1 MSETRLSQID
11 KKKLEAEIEQLK
23 LKLAA
28 IEKETYAFETTLRSH
43 LSDLIIEAQ
52 ELYVLYKEIKKKK
65 KEKRL
70 AQKKRGKNYK
80 EPDGLLSTKKT
91 ETKLATSLE
100 EQKEKKR
107 LYREAM
113 LHVHPDKFFMKENE
127 TDIATELTA
136 KLIEIYKNE
145 NLEALQA
152 FHAHIFE
159 GNTELILSE
168 SSVNVKVSNTQNYL
182 QLEKER
188 LEQAINLAKNDQL
201 YKVFTENEN
210 PLSFVNELK
219 TYYENRISKLK
230 NRTRK
235 GL

>member
-1 MSETRLSQID
+1 MSETKLSHID
-11 KKKLEAEIEQLK
+11 NKKLEKQIQL
-23 LKLAA
+23 LQMELQE
-28 IEKETYAFETTLRSH
+28 IEKETHAFETLLRTH

-52 ELYVLYKEIKKKK
+52 ELYVLYKAIKKKK

-70 AQKKRGKNYK
+70 TQKKRGKNYQ
-80 EPDGLLSTKKT
+80 EPVGLVATNKPI
-91 ETKLATSLE
+91 EKLVTTE

-136 KLIEIYKNE
+136 KLIEIYKNDS
-145 NLEALQA
+145 LEALQA

-159 GNTELILSE
+159 GNTAIILSE
-168 SSVNVKVSNTQNYL
+168 SAANVIVTTTENYL
-182 QLEKER
+182 QQEKNR
-188 LEQAINLAKNDQL
+188 LELAINLAKNDQL
-201 YKVFTENEN
+201 YKVFTEYEN
-210 PLSFVNELK
+210 PLTFVNELK
-219 TYYENRISKLK
+219 NYYENRILKLK
-230 NRTRK
+230 TRTRK